1 MAQGHRSTAQGSG
14 PQRNGLAGL
23 GLGTTGTESRGGDH
37 GASFDLVKKP
47 IKARGTI
54 EPIDKGS
61 GWGVKYNKKPGSMAG
76 LRLGQLDGLQEKP
89 EKQRASKP
97 NAKNKSNKPVHA

>member
-1 MAQGHRSTAQGSG
+1 MATGPRLRAQGSG
-14 PQRNGLAGL
+14 PQRGGLAGL
-23 GLGTTGTESRGGDH
+23 GLGLTGTGSRGGDH

-47 IKARGTI
+47 IKARGPI

-61 GWGVKYNKKPGSMAG
+61 GWGVKYNKKPGSVAG
-76 LRLGQLDGLQEKP
+76 LGLGQSGGLQEKP

-97 NAKNKSNKPVHA
+97 HAENKSNKPVHA